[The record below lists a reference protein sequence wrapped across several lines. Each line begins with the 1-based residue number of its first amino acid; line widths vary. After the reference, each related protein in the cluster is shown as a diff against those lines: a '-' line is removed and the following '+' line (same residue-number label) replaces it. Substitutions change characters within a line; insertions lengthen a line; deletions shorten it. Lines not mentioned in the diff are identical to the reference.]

1 MEDGYKVSDMYL
13 AAALVSYGAELL
25 DVDKRDRKR
34 QKFIFGGKIDQVYV
48 LSGNGGF
55 AVLKSPEFSEIEAK
69 FVAKRLC
76 FLPNYP
82 NSIRDMKSVIYT

>member
-13 AAALVSYGAELL
+13 AAALISYGAELV

-34 QKFIFGGKIDQVYV
+34 QKFIFGGEIKQVYV
-48 LSGNGGF
+48 LAGNDGF
-55 AVLKSPEFSEIEAK
+55 AVLKNPTFSEVEAK
-69 FVAKRLC
+69 FAAKRLC

-82 NSIRDMKSVIYT
+82 NSVRDMKSVIYT